1 MDGQN
6 INETEEYE
14 EIDLREIVVFFTRN
28 IFFILKIAVLAAVLA
43 FVVSFAMP
51 KVYKID
57 SALEVGVVGEADKPV
72 AIEDTA
78 QLKDKIDKDIY
89 GQAVREKLNIA
100 EKGFPKLIAQNSDK
114 TRIFGLSTESSET
127 GRAKQILEE
136 INNII
141 ISDHQKKIDEANKDF
156 QNSIDTD
163 KKDVERIK
171 NKITALED
179 EKKIFDDKVNT
190 LEAVSIQNR
199 DLSIQYSLLEAKA
212 TLEAKKQEIEN
223 NFLQINSLEKE
234 INAFQLKIDAS
245 RPTVVVKAPSVSE
258 NPVSPRIVLNTL
270 LAAILGF
277 GAGSVLAF
285 FREAV
290 KKQKT

>member
-1 MDGQN
+1 M
-6 INETEEYE
+6 
-14 EIDLREIVVFFTRN
+14 
-28 IFFILKIAVLAAVLA
+28 
-43 FVVSFAMP
+43 
-51 KVYKID
+51 
-57 SALEVGVVGEADKPV
+57 
-72 AIEDTA
+72 
-78 QLKDKIDKDIY
+78 
-89 GQAVREKLNIA
+89 
-100 EKGFPKLIAQNSDK
+100 
-114 TRIFGLSTESSET
+114 
-127 GRAKQILEE
+127 EE

-171 NKITALED
+171 NKITALEE

-212 TLEAKKQEIEN
+212 TLEAKKQEIES
-223 NFLQINSLEKE
+223 NFLQTNSLEKE
-234 INAFQLKIDAS
+234 INALQLKIDAS
-245 RPTVVVKAPSVSE
+245 RPTVMVKAPSVSE
-258 NPVSPRIVLNTL
+258 NPVSPRIVLYTV

-285 FREAV
+285 FKEAV